1 MDDVKRNNEENL
13 SMDEIFESMDDF
25 SMRRGSTKEAEVYS
39 IQPDGLLVLFDG
51 KLDGFVP
58 ESELVHPLGKY
69 GIGDKIKVTI
79 LKVNE
84 EEGRSTASEIRV
96 YRKEAL
102 KEVESK
108 FRKNEPVKG
117 RIISKVSSGYE
128 VKLLNVVDAF
138 LPGSHSGLKLD
149 DEIPEETLDF
159 KVINFRRSK
168 RGAPRIVVSLKEL
181 KDLRI
186 KSFLDSIK
194 EGYVVTGVVESLK
207 KFGAFVKLTNDVTG
221 LIPASEVS
229 WDSSVRIEKVLKP
242 GDKVEAKVIG
252 IDKENQKISLSLK
265 QLRKDP
271 WQDIEERFPVGS
283 VHKGKVKS
291 IVPFGF
297 FVAIED
303 GIEGLVHISEVFW
316 GNARKK
322 LQEVVKVGDEVL
334 VKVKEIN
341 KEKRTLS
348 LSYREALGD
357 PWDNI
362 ESKYPVGKVVEGKVA
377 KLLPTGVIVE
387 LEEYVSGFVPL
398 SEISWNF
405 VDKVEDVVKEGDTVS
420 ALIVSVDRENRRMRL
435 SLKKATEDP
444 WKKVSED
451 LSVGDYVSGEIV
463 RTIKSGAIVLVD
475 GYEIEAFLPVSQVS
489 DKKVEN
495 IDETV
500 EVGQKHQFKIIRLV
514 YDPENDTRN
523 MVVSIRQ
530 YLKDLEKKEAEE
542 AMKELSSDDNPTL
555 SLGDKIKE
563 QLKNSENAPSE

>member
-25 SMRRGSTKEAEVYS
+25 SIRRGSVKEAEVYS
-39 IQPDGLLVLFDG
+39 IQPDGLLVLLDG

-58 ESELVHPLGKY
+58 ESELVRSLNEYK
-69 GIGDKIKVTI
+69 IGDKIKVTI

-96 YRKEAL
+96 FRKEAL
-102 KEVESK
+102 KEVENK
-108 FRKNEPVKG
+108 YRNNEPVKG
-117 RIISKVSSGYE
+117 KIVSKVSSGYN
-128 VKLLNVVDAF
+128 VRLLNVVEAF
-138 LPGSHSGLKLD
+138 LPGSHSGLKID

-159 KVINFRRSK
+159 KIIAFRRSK
-168 RGAPRIVVSLKEL
+168 RSAPRIVVSLKEL

-186 KSFLDSIK
+186 KSYLKSIK
-194 EGYVVTGVVESLK
+194 EGYVVTGVVESVK
-207 KFGAFVKLTNDVTG
+207 KFGAFVKLTTDVTG

-229 WDSSVRIEKVLKP
+229 WDFSVRIEKILKP

-252 IDKENQKISLSLK
+252 VDIENKKISLSLK
-265 QLRKDP
+265 QLQKDP
-271 WQDIEERFPVGS
+271 WQDIEERFPVSS

-297 FVAIED
+297 FVAVED

-316 GNARKK
+316 GNTRKK

-334 VKVKEIN
+334 VKVKEVN

-362 ESKYPVGKVVEGKVA
+362 ESKYPIGKIVEGKVA
-377 KLLPTGVIVE
+377 KVLPTGVIVE

-405 VDKVEDVVKEGDTVS
+405 VDKIDDVVKEGDVVS
-420 ALIVSVDRENRRMRL
+420 ALIISMDRENRRMRL
-435 SLKKATEDP
+435 SLKKASEDP
-444 WKKVSED
+444 WKRVSEE
-451 LSVGDYVSGEIV
+451 LKVGDYVSGTV
-463 RTIKSGAIVLVD
+463 TRTVKSGAIVLVD
-475 GYEIEAFLPVSQVS
+475 DYNIEAFLPVSQIS

-495 IDETV
+495 ADEAI
-500 EVGQKHQFKIIRLV
+500 EIGQKHQFKIIRLV
-514 YDPENDTRN
+514 YDPQNDSRN

-530 YLKDLEKKEAEE
+530 YLKDMEKKEAEE
-542 AMKELSSDDNPTL
+542 AMKELSSEDSATL
-555 SLGDKIKE
+555 SLGDKLRE
-563 QLKNSENAPSE
+563 HFDSDGASE

>member
-13 SMDEIFESMDDF
+13 SMDEIFKSMDDF
-25 SMRRGSTKEAEVYS
+25 SIRRGSVKEAEVYS
-39 IQPDGLLVLFDG
+39 IQPDGLLVLLDG

-58 ESELVHPLGKY
+58 ESELVRSLNEYK
-69 GIGDKIKVTI
+69 IGDKIKVTI

-96 YRKEAL
+96 FRKEAL
-102 KEVESK
+102 KEVENK
-108 FRKNEPVKG
+108 YRNNEPVKG
-117 RIISKVSSGYE
+117 KIVSKVSSGYN
-128 VKLLNVVDAF
+128 VRLLNVVEAF
-138 LPGSHSGLKLD
+138 LPGSHSGLKID
-149 DEIPEETLDF
+149 DEIPEEALDF
-159 KVINFRRSK
+159 KIIAFRRSK
-168 RGAPRIVVSLKEL
+168 RSAPRIVVSLKEL

-186 KSFLDSIK
+186 KSYLKSIK
-194 EGYVVTGVVESLK
+194 EGYVVTGVVESVK
-207 KFGAFVKLTNDVTG
+207 KFGAFVKLTTDVTG

-229 WDSSVRIEKVLKP
+229 WDSSVRIEKILKS

-252 IDKENQKISLSLK
+252 VDIENKKISLSLK
-265 QLRKDP
+265 QLQKDP

-297 FVAIED
+297 FVAVED

-316 GNARKK
+316 GNTRKK

-334 VKVKEIN
+334 VKVKEVN

-362 ESKYPVGKVVEGKVA
+362 ESKYPIGKIVEGKVA
-377 KLLPTGVIVE
+377 KVLPTGVIVE

-405 VDKVEDVVKEGDTVS
+405 VDKIDDVVKEGDVVS
-420 ALIVSVDRENRRMRL
+420 ALIISMDRENRRMRL
-435 SLKKATEDP
+435 SLKKASEDP
-444 WKKVSED
+444 WKRVSEE
-451 LSVGDYVSGEIV
+451 LKVGDYVSGTV
-463 RTIKSGAIVLVD
+463 TRTVKSGAIVLVD
-475 GYEIEAFLPVSQVS
+475 DYNIEAFLPVSQIS

-495 IDETV
+495 ADEAI
-500 EVGQKHQFKIIRLV
+500 EIGQKHQFKIIRLV
-514 YDPENDTRN
+514 YDPQNDSRN

-530 YLKDLEKKEAEE
+530 YLKDMEKKEAEE
-542 AMKELSSDDNPTL
+542 AMKELSSEDSATL
-555 SLGDKIKE
+555 SLGDKLRE
-563 QLKNSENAPSE
+563 HFDSDEASE

>member
-25 SMRRGSTKEAEVYS
+25 SIRRGSVKEAEVYS
-39 IQPDGLLVLFDG
+39 IQPDGLLVLLDG

-58 ESELVHPLGKY
+58 ESELVRSLNEYK
-69 GIGDKIKVTI
+69 IGDKIKVTI

-96 YRKEAL
+96 FRKEAL
-102 KEVESK
+102 KEVENK
-108 FRKNEPVKG
+108 YRNNEPVKG
-117 RIISKVSSGYE
+117 KIVSKVSSGYN
-128 VKLLNVVDAF
+128 VRLLNVVEAF
-138 LPGSHSGLKLD
+138 LPGSHSGLKID

-159 KVINFRRSK
+159 KIIAFRRSK
-168 RGAPRIVVSLKEL
+168 RSAPRIVVSLKEL

-186 KSFLDSIK
+186 KSYLKSIK
-194 EGYVVTGVVESLK
+194 EGYVVTGVVESVK
-207 KFGAFVKLTNDVTG
+207 KFGAFVKLTTDVTG

-229 WDSSVRIEKVLKP
+229 WDFSVRIEKILKP

-252 IDKENQKISLSLK
+252 VDIENKKISLSLK
-265 QLRKDP
+265 QLQKDP

-297 FVAIED
+297 FVAVED

-316 GNARKK
+316 GNTRKK

-334 VKVKEIN
+334 VKVKEVN

-362 ESKYPVGKVVEGKVA
+362 ESKYPIGKIVEGKVA
-377 KLLPTGVIVE
+377 KVLPTGVIVE

-405 VDKVEDVVKEGDTVS
+405 VDKIDDVVKEGDVVS
-420 ALIVSVDRENRRMRL
+420 ALIISMDRENRRMRL
-435 SLKKATEDP
+435 SLKKASEDP
-444 WKKVSED
+444 WKRVSEE
-451 LSVGDYVSGEIV
+451 LKVGDYVSGTV
-463 RTIKSGAIVLVD
+463 TRTVKSGAIVLVD
-475 GYEIEAFLPVSQVS
+475 DYNIEAFLPVSQIS

-495 IDETV
+495 ADEAI
-500 EVGQKHQFKIIRLV
+500 EIGQKHQFKIIRLV
-514 YDPENDTRN
+514 YDPQNDSRN

-530 YLKDLEKKEAEE
+530 YLKDIEKREAEE
-542 AMKELSSDDNPTL
+542 AMKELSSEDSATL
-555 SLGDKIKE
+555 SLGDKLRE
-563 QLKNSENAPSE
+563 HFDSDGASE

>member
-25 SMRRGSTKEAEVYS
+25 SIRRGSVKEAEVYS
-39 IQPDGLLVLFDG
+39 IQPDGLLVLLDG

-58 ESELVHPLGKY
+58 ESELVRSLNEYK
-69 GIGDKIKVTI
+69 IGDKIKVTI

-96 YRKEAL
+96 FRKEAL
-102 KEVESK
+102 KEVENK
-108 FRKNEPVKG
+108 YRNNEPVKG
-117 RIISKVSSGYE
+117 KIVSKVSSGYN
-128 VKLLNVVDAF
+128 VRLLNVVEAF
-138 LPGSHSGLKLD
+138 LPGSHSGLKID

-159 KVINFRRSK
+159 KIIAFRRSK
-168 RGAPRIVVSLKEL
+168 RSAPRIVVSLKEL

-186 KSFLDSIK
+186 KSYLKSIK
-194 EGYVVTGVVESLK
+194 EGYVVTGVVESVK
-207 KFGAFVKLTNDVTG
+207 KFGAFVKLTTDVTG

-229 WDSSVRIEKVLKP
+229 WDFSVRIEKILKP

-252 IDKENQKISLSLK
+252 VDIENKKISLSLK
-265 QLRKDP
+265 QLQKDP

-297 FVAIED
+297 FVAVED

-316 GNARKK
+316 GNTRKK

-334 VKVKEIN
+334 VKVKEVN

-362 ESKYPVGKVVEGKVA
+362 ESKYPIGKIVEGKVA
-377 KLLPTGVIVE
+377 KVLPTGVIVE

-405 VDKVEDVVKEGDTVS
+405 VDKIDDVVKEGDVVS
-420 ALIVSVDRENRRMRL
+420 ALIISMDRENRRMRL
-435 SLKKATEDP
+435 SLKKASEDP
-444 WKKVSED
+444 WKRVSEE
-451 LSVGDYVSGEIV
+451 LKVGDYVSGTV
-463 RTIKSGAIVLVD
+463 TRTVKSGAIVLVD
-475 GYEIEAFLPVSQVS
+475 DYNIEAFLPVSQIS

-495 IDETV
+495 ADEAI
-500 EVGQKHQFKIIRLV
+500 EIGQKHQFKIIRLV
-514 YDPENDTRN
+514 YDPQNDSRN

-530 YLKDLEKKEAEE
+530 YLKDMEKKEAEE
-542 AMKELSSDDNPTL
+542 AMKELSSEDSATL
-555 SLGDKIKE
+555 SLGDKLRE
-563 QLKNSENAPSE
+563 HFDSDGASE